1 MKRLYVL
8 VSKRLNPVYA
18 CVQGGHAVAQYLLEH
33 PNQEWNNEFL
43 IYLYADVDK
52 WKYKLRDRHKEY
64 SSFYEPD
71 LGNTLTAIAVE
82 DSGEMFKNLKLVQ

>member
-1 MKRLYVL
+1 
-8 VSKRLNPVYA
+8 VSKRLSPVYA
-18 CVQGGHAVAQYLLEH
+18 CVQAGHAVAQYLLEH
-33 PNQEWNNEFL
+33 PQQEWNNEFL

-52 WKYKLRDRHKEY
+52 WKYKLRDKHKEY